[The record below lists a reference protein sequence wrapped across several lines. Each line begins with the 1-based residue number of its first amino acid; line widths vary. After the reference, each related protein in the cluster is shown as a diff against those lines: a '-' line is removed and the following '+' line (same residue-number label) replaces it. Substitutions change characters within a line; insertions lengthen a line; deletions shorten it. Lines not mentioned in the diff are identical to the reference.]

1 VGIFGEPNDAFGV
14 NAGVL
19 GADTRRSMGEKASLA
34 GGGPRRSSS
43 STDSTIACIA
53 QRSASGNDEPIL
65 LNRNDNNVKTQTA
78 PAPDIMFASA
88 APSLAPATSFTTRTH
103 RRVRPIASVSR
114 SEASTAPD
122 RPSSRRSVLLLA
134 SVPALLHPGVVAAE
148 EARQPPR
155 DLGEGVRGVDLIPG
169 KPDGAVVKDGD
180 AIVVNLKGRLFA
192 KQGWIFTDDVGEGKD
207 GLPQSHRFTVG
218 AGEVIR
224 GLEIGVLGMKE
235 GGVRRVVCPPGVSYQ
250 DKEQQPVPRDFSNRQ
265 RLYTT
270 IFNPT
275 RLANGEGD
283 TLSTVIFDIELV
295 RVAK

>member
-1 VGIFGEPNDAFGV
+1 
-14 NAGVL
+14 
-19 GADTRRSMGEKASLA
+19 
-34 GGGPRRSSS
+34 
-43 STDSTIACIA
+43 
-53 QRSASGNDEPIL
+53 
-65 LNRNDNNVKTQTA
+65 
-78 PAPDIMFASA
+78 
-88 APSLAPATSFTTRTH
+88 
-103 RRVRPIASVSR
+103 
-114 SEASTAPD
+114 
-122 RPSSRRSVLLLA
+122 
-134 SVPALLHPGVVAAE
+134 
-148 EARQPPR
+148 
-155 DLGEGVRGVDLIPG
+155 
-169 KPDGAVVKDGD
+169 
-180 AIVVNLKGRLFA
+180 LFA